1 MALLAAVFMF
11 TITIAAVVI
20 VIISDNKKKQIET
33 KNKSSELL
41 QEETRVYDGI
51 PIAKCH
57 LCGGRGVVVHKIKG
71 KDIFFNARC
80 RDCGRTL
87 FKDDG
92 GPDLGYVLTEWNNW
106 NESTDASSYR
116 YDYTDDGGK
125 GKNGWNPKMH
135 KPITLRY

>member
-1 MALLAAVFMF
+1 MALFAAVFMF

-33 KNKSSELL
+33 KHKSLELL

-51 PIAKCH
+51 PIVKCN
-57 LCGGRGVVVHKIKG
+57 LCGGRGVIVHKIKG

-87 FKDDG
+87 CNSDG
-92 GPDLGYVLTEWNNW
+92 GPDLGFVMNEWNNW
-106 NESTDASSYR
+106 NNNQDDVRPYC
-116 YDYTDDGGK
+116 YDYTDDSGK
-125 GKNGWNPKMH
+125 GRNGWKMSPPV
-135 KPITLRY
+135 KLRS